1 MTMEK
6 KDLMNCW
13 LAVGLAI
20 SGAVLCFVAFFCS
33 QDGEIAST
41 VLWYFAQTLIYAAT
55 AFGMKSYI
63 DFLLKKNGSDGRKDF
78 DLDKFR
84 EQ

>member
-1 MTMEK
+1 MEK

-55 AFGMKSYI
+55 AAKS
-63 DFLLKKNGSDGRKDF
+63 
-78 DLDKFR
+78 
-84 EQ
+84 